1 MCSIGCLRGQTH
13 ECKITLMFVCI
24 LLMICLTFVLQLIET
39 NLQHDTRVTILG
51 HVQRGGAPSAFDRIL
66 VSLENT
72 TSQGG

>member
-1 MCSIGCLRGQTH
+1 MYSIGCLRGQTH
-13 ECKITLMFVCI
+13 EYKITLMFVCI
-24 LLMICLTFVLQLIET
+24 LLMICLTFVLQLIKT